1 MDVNRYVK
9 MLKLTKTPGARSC
22 PIKIPCLHLK
32 LREVTKGPRQVPTG
46 RGQDL
51 NPDLQHS
58 FQSITLL
65 LFKVEHSQQFGKWRP
80 SYWETISYIKAYW
93 ISLVFWKYFGQLFM
107 MMLLLLISCLE
118 SLGHLFFFSLPNISF
133 LTSTLFTQKQVMW
146 STAHFYIVL
155 ENAWGG
161 WEKRLQLQAMWF

>member
-1 MDVNRYVK
+1 MWRCWNWPKHLRPDPAPSRYPIYTRSSEKLWKVLDRFTQVGVK
-9 MLKLTKTPGARSC
+9 IWTQICSTLSSLSP
-22 PIKIPCLHLK
+22 
-32 LREVTKGPRQVPTG
+32 
-46 RGQDL
+46 
-51 NPDLQHS
+51 
-58 FQSITLL
+58 LL

-118 SLGHLFFFSLPNISF
+118 SLGHLFFSPFLISLS
-133 LTSTLFTQKQVMW
+133 SQVLNYPKA
-146 STAHFYIVL
+146 SNVKHAHFYIVL

-161 WEKRLQLQAMWF
+161 WEKRLLLRAMWF